1 MIARESIKKLMPRD
15 MVIKFAI
22 LLAILMPI
30 AFFSKQAFISILI
43 YWAFVLFM
51 EVMERILIEKL
62 SNRREV
68 KQTLDLEIGKTDVKT
83 DYILKQ
89 IFVALSVSNE
99 KYLLN
104 MRMLVDTGFT
114 GDLSLPSSII
124 KKLGLT
130 PQKNKITVITSIGRK
145 DCPYYVTDL
154 KLSHKVLKN
163 ITVIES
169 QSDEENYGIIG
180 LRIISQGELNV
191 KKDGSDYNYSFKLN

>member
-1 MIARESIKKLMPRD
+1 
-15 MVIKFAI
+15 
-22 LLAILMPI
+22 
-30 AFFSKQAFISILI
+30 
-43 YWAFVLFM
+43 M

-99 KYLLN
+99 RYLLN

-114 GDLSLPSSII
+114 GDLSLPPSIT
-124 KKLGLT
+124 KKLGLK
-130 PQKNKITVITSIGRK
+130 PQKDKITIISSTGKK
-145 DCPYYVTDL
+145 DCTYYVTDL
-154 KLSHKVLKN
+154 KLSHKTLKN

-169 QSDEENYGIIG
+169 QTEEESYGIIG
-180 LRIISQGELNV
+180 LRIISQGELTV
-191 KKDGSDYNYSFKLN
+191 KKDGRDYNYSFKLN